1 MVTEADWMS
10 WKPEHFQPYIET
22 ALQAFGPD
30 RLMIGSD
37 WPVCRVV
44 GSYGKVMS
52 LVIEFLDQHAPDA
65 REKFLGGN
73 AQRAYL
79 RDEAL

>member
-1 MVTEADWMS
+1 
-10 WKPEHFQPYIET
+10 
-22 ALQAFGPD
+22 
-30 RLMIGSD
+30 
-37 WPVCRVV
+37 
-44 GSYGKVMS
+44 MS

-65 REKFLGGN
+65 REKLLGGN